1 MKQVILDQPGNF
13 VLRDAAEPTP
23 RPGEALL
30 RIHRVGVCGSDLHAF
45 RGRQP
50 FFEYPR
56 VPGHELGAEIVEV
69 GPNDRELKAGDR
81 VAVEPYL
88 SCGRCRACRLGRP
101 NCCRSMRVIGV
112 HVDGGLCERFAAP
125 VGNLHRSDS
134 LSFDQLAL
142 VETLGIGAHAVARAR
157 LQRGEWAV
165 VVGAGPI
172 GLATIQ
178 FALAAGVQVIVVD
191 ISGERLTFVRRL
203 GAQHVVN
210 AQTAKPLDAI
220 RELAGDDLADCVFD
234 ATGNPKSMETSFD
247 FVGTCGRV
255 VLVGLV
261 QGCIS
266 FDDPAFHRRELTV
279 LASRNSAGEFPRII
293 GMIERGEIDTRPWIT
308 HRLTLAEVPDR
319 FERLADP
326 GIGLI
331 KAMIEV

>member
-1 MKQVILDQPGNF
+1 MKQAVLNQPGNF

-23 RPGEALL
+23 RAGEALL
-30 RIHRVGVCGSDLHAF
+30 RIRRVGVCGSDLHAF

-50 FFEYPR
+50 FYEYPR
-56 VPGHELGAEIVEV
+56 VPGHELGAEIEAI
-69 GPNDRELKAGDR
+69 GPNERGLKAGDR

-125 VGNLHRSDS
+125 IGNLHRSEL

-142 VETLGIGAHAVARAR
+142 VETLGIGAHAAARAQ
-157 LQRGEWAV
+157 LQRGEWVV

-178 FALAAGVQVIVVD
+178 FALAAGAQVIVVD
-191 ISGERLTFVRRL
+191 ISEERLAFVRRL
-203 GAQHVVN
+203 GVQHTLN
-210 AQTAKPLDAI
+210 AQTAKVAEAV

-234 ATGNPKSMETSFD
+234 ATGNPTSMESSFD

-255 VLVGLV
+255 VFVGLV
-261 QGCIS
+261 QSRVS
-266 FDDPAFHRRELTV
+266 FDDVAFHRRELAV
-279 LASRNSAGEFPRII
+279 VASRNSAGEFPRII

-308 HRLTLAEVPDR
+308 HRLALAEVPER
-319 FERLADP
+319 FERLTDP
-326 GIGLI
+326 GVGLI

>member
-1 MKQVILDQPGNF
+1 MKQAVLEQPGYF
-13 VLRDAAEPTP
+13 RVRDAAEPAP
-23 RPGEALL
+23 RAGEALL
-30 RIHRVGVCGSDLHAF
+30 RIRCVGVCGSDLHAF

-56 VPGHELGAEIVEV
+56 VPGHELGAEIVEIA
-69 GPNDRELKAGDR
+69 PNDHGLEAGDR

-112 HVDGGLCERFAAP
+112 HVDGGLCERFVAP
-125 VGNLHRSDS
+125 VDKLHRSDS

-142 VETLGIGAHAVARAR
+142 VETLGIGAHAVARAQ
-157 LQRGEWAV
+157 LQRGEWTV

-172 GLATIQ
+172 GLAAIQ
-178 FALAAGVQVIVVD
+178 FALAVGAHVIVVD
-191 ISGERLTFVRRL
+191 INEERLAFVRRL
-203 GAQHVVN
+203 GVQHSVN
-210 AQTAKPLDAI
+210 AQATKPLDVI

-234 ATGNPKSMETSFD
+234 ATGNPKSLETSFD

-255 VLVGLV
+255 VLVSLV
-261 QGCIS
+261 QGRVS

-308 HRLTLAEVPDR
+308 HRMTLAEVPEK
-319 FERLADP
+319 FKRLPDP

>member
-1 MKQVILDQPGNF
+1 MKQALLEQPGCF
-13 VLRDAAEPTP
+13 RLADAAEPTL
-23 RPGEALL
+23 RAGEALL

-56 VPGHELGAEIVEV
+56 VPGHELGAEIMEIA
-69 GPNDRELKAGDR
+69 PNDRGLKVGDR

-112 HVDGGLCERFAAP
+112 HVDGGLCERFVAP
-125 VGNLHRSDS
+125 IDKLHGGGS

-142 VETLGIGAHAVARAR
+142 VEMLSIGAHAAARAQLR
-157 LQRGEWAV
+157 QDEWAV

-178 FALAAGVQVIVVD
+178 FALAAGARVIAVD
-191 ISGERLTFVRRL
+191 VNGERLAFAGRL
-203 GAQHVVN
+203 GVKHAVN
-210 AQTAKPLDAI
+210 AQTADVVGAV

-234 ATGNPKSMETSFD
+234 ATGAPKSMETSFD

-255 VLVGLV
+255 VFVGLA
-261 QGCIS
+261 QGRIS
-266 FDDPAFHRRELTV
+266 FDDPAFHRRELAV

-308 HRLTLAEVPDR
+308 HRLSLADVPEK
-319 FERLADP
+319 FARLHDP

>member
-1 MKQVILDQPGNF
+1 MKEAILEQPGLF
-13 VLRDAAEPTP
+13 SLRDTAEPAP
-23 RPGEALL
+23 SAGEVLL

-69 GPNDRELKAGDR
+69 APNDRGLKAGDR

-88 SCGRCRACRLGRP
+88 SCGQCRACRLGRP

-112 HVDGGLCERFAAP
+112 HVDGGLCERFVAP
-125 VGNLHRSDS
+125 LDKLHRGGS

-142 VETLGIGAHAVARAR
+142 VETLGIGAHAVTRAQ

-172 GLATIQ
+172 GLAAIQ
-178 FALAAGVQVIVVD
+178 FALAAGARVIAVD
-191 ISGERLTFVRRL
+191 INEERLAFAGRL
-203 GAQHVVN
+203 GVQHAVN
-210 AQTAKPLDAI
+210 AQTANVAGAV

-234 ATGNPKSMETSFD
+234 ATGALKSMETSFD

-255 VLVGLV
+255 VFVGLA
-261 QGCIS
+261 QGRVS
-266 FDDPAFHRRELTV
+266 FDDPAFHRRELAV

-293 GMIERGEIDTRPWIT
+293 RMIERGEIDTRPWIT
-308 HRLTLAEVPDR
+308 HRLALAEVPEK
-319 FERLADP
+319 FARLHDP